1 VVGGASL
8 PDGASPGALVPEASA
23 AGDVFWARVF
33 GSGASLAHR
42 PEKRQQMD
50 LIKLMGSTS

>member
-8 PDGASPGALVPEASA
+8 PDLASLGAPVPEASA
-23 AGDVFWARVF
+23 AGDAFWARVF
-33 GSGASLAHR
+33 GSGASLVHR

-50 LIKLMGSTS
+50 LIKSIGSTS